1 METAMSTEPIPT
13 WAMEAARPVALLYL
27 GDEDMP
33 EVELLAC
40 RIARCLVEQRSI
52 GDRAGWLR
60 GIEVGAF
67 QIEKGPLAHDHYA
80 IDAVEAMRATPY
92 SGPTGDDGGGR

>member
-1 METAMSTEPIPT
+1 MTEPIPT

-27 GDEDMP
+27 GNDDPP
-33 EVELLAC
+33 EVTLLAL
-40 RIARCLVEQRSI
+40 RIARALVAA
-52 GDRAGWLR
+52 DRAGWLR
-60 GIEVGAF
+60 GIEAGAF

-92 SGPTGDDGGGR
+92 GGPTGDDGGGR